1 MAKKDKGFEVAFDV
15 NTEIQ
20 GDDIHTQVDMVMN
33 GVIADTQKQ
42 VIKTKDGQVRKALI
56 ELGWTPP
63 VSIVLPFKR

>member
-33 GVIADTQKQ
+33 GVVADTQKQ
-42 VIKTKDGQVRKALI
+42 VIKTKDGQVRKALS